1 MGDVINLRK
10 ARKIAEG
17 SLHGGRAAANRLK
30 HGRSKAERTLDAAR
44 DAKARHDLDQHRVDT
59 GDER

>member
-1 MGDVINLRK
+1 MGDVINFSK
-10 ARKIAEG
+10 ARKMTDR
-17 SLHGGRAAANRLK
+17 SLRGGRAAANRLK
-30 HGRSKAERTLDAAR
+30 HGRTKAERTFDAAR

>member
-1 MGDVINLRK
+1 MGDVINFRK
-10 ARKIAEG
+10 ARKTAVR
-17 SLHGGRAAANRLK
+17 SLRLDRAAANRLR
-30 HGRSKAERTLDAAR
+30 HGRSRAGRNLEAAR